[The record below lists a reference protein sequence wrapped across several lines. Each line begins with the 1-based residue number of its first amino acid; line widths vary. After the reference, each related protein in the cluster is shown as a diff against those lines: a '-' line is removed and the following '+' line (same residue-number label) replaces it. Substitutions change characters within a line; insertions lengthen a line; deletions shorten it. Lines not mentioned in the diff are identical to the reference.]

1 MTDSRHGRDDPPDTP
16 QAAVPAQSAVPE
28 QAAKL
33 ASEVSEARSAG
44 QRRRLL
50 APFTAATRSA
60 SKSAASVAEATRSA
74 SKSAAEATR
83 EATRSVSKS
92 VASVAEATR
101 SAGKSAAGATRSA
114 GKSAADAARKA
125 GRSGG
130 EPAAG
135 STGEAERSVGESAAG
150 STSEAGWS
158 AAKPAADATRG
169 AGRLVG
175 KPAASVVEATRS
187 ATKSAAGATHEAA
200 LSAARATGRGVR
212 ATGRGVQSA
221 RRGMGGGT
229 GWLAGQVLTMA
240 TRLRVRDEATLRAQF
255 PGRSAEEIADAL
267 VEGAARA
274 SAAVGGAIGAWAA
287 LPVLPAF
294 PAEIATETLALIGI
308 EIKLVAELH
317 EAYGVPAEGTTV
329 ERMTAYVGAWANRRG
344 VALVP
349 GGLVL
354 VAGSPLARRLRWRLA
369 ARAGRTAFSLAP
381 LLTGAAA
388 GAMLNRRET
397 RKLGQDIR
405 TDLRGR
411 VQDPN
416 WQSSP
421 SPSPVLPSKV
431 LDQPES

>member
-16 QAAVPAQSAVPE
+16 QAAVPAQSAAPE

-135 STGEAERSVGESAAG
+135 STGEAERSVGES
-150 STSEAGWS
+150 
-158 AAKPAADATRG
+158 
-169 AGRLVG
+169 
-175 KPAASVVEATRS
+175 AASVVEATRS